1 MSRAQRDVQMGLC
14 LWQGP
19 DPAATQAVPEY
30 VTAIAT
36 LLGLIYPD
44 QGMEESLR
52 TDHVDRM
59 TFQDHAKVM
68 DVSAAPIHYIP

>member
-1 MSRAQRDVQMGLC
+1 MSVC

-30 VTAIAT
+30 VTAIVT

-52 TDHVDRM
+52 TDHVD
-59 TFQDHAKVM
+59 
-68 DVSAAPIHYIP
+68 